1 MEIPQIGINE
11 NGGLYIYTIKNI
23 IDERK
28 NIIDERKNILIKW
41 SRNQYYDPEMKKK
54 ISPGCPRWKE
64 LYLEATKYN
73 IKNIRYCTASWTMI
87 DVTDINSSCRSL
99 FKNCIKCRHIMTP
112 FYFHIDNLN
121 STCIYCKKSAIIKY
135 KCLTC

>member
-99 FKNCIKCRHIMTP
+99 FKNCIKCRH
-112 FYFHIDNLN
+112 HG
-121 STCIYCKKSAIIKY
+121 
-135 KCLTC
+135 